1 MTAGLTSEQL
11 EFLASRQHQQRTA
24 SALHSGG
31 SINDSFWP
39 RFETVEA
46 CQHEDRARAAALR
59 EFDDDALLENSND
72 DSDWLLE
79 RSADEL
85 ATLLENIADPDRKLP
100 APPCLASSV
109 YMRNRRIGVL
119 GATLELVAAHPD
131 LDRAWFTA
139 RHPALQFRADG
150 RGSWATAEAL
160 TRLHELLQVSGASSA
175 TGFLITFL
183 HGHLDPEREQFH
195 LQYRGLVL
203 GNKLEALRRPTHH
216 PSLRP
221 AHLGLAVTIHPITD
235 LRQQLTRMMPNY
247 LRERQAA
254 ALGNSPTINRMREPY
269 HSMYLMWLARR
280 RLADLIVVDGAF
292 YWDGGLELRECY
304 AENEAGALG
313 SSASS
318 NVPQL
323 VVAATDQPPPGHA
336 NGAQQRQAKPR
347 DVHRNQSA
355 RKSHRRVMAVFPNRT
370 ETLKR
375 RDDFGPGV

>member
-1 MTAGLTSEQL
+1 MAGSLTTEQL
-11 EFLASRQHQQRTA
+11 EFLGPRHPQHQA
-24 SALHSGG
+24 
-31 SINDSFWP
+31 WV

-46 CQHEDRARAAALR
+46 CQHEDKSRAAALR
-59 EFDDDALLENSND
+59 EFDEGLLSSAFGDNED
-72 DSDWLLE
+72 EWLFE
-79 RSADEL
+79 SSADEL

-160 TRLHELLQVSGASSA
+160 TRLHEQLQVLGVSSA

-195 LQYRGLVL
+195 LEYRGLVL
-203 GNKLEALRRPTHH
+203 GDKLEALRQPAHH
-216 PSLRP
+216 TSLRP
-221 AHLGLAVTIHPITD
+221 ARRGLVTIHPITD

-292 YWDGGLELRECY
+292 YWDGGLKLRECY
-304 AENEAGALG
+304 AGNQAGALG
-313 SSASS
+313 SSALS
-318 NVPQL
+318 NRPQSA
-323 VVAATDQPPPGHA
+323 VAATDQPPQSYPK
-336 NGAQQRQAKPR
+336 GAQQRQAKPR
-347 DVHRNQSA
+347 DVQRNQSA
-355 RKSHRRVMAVFPNRT
+355 KKSNRRVMAVFPNRT
-370 ETLKR
+370 ETIKR
-375 RDDFGPGV
+375 RDDFAPGV